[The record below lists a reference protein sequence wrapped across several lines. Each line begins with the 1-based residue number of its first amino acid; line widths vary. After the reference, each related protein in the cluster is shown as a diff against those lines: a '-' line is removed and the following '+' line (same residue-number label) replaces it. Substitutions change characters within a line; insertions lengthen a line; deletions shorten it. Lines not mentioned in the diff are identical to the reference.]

1 MRRNKLIIISENAF
15 ESYKLLEAIKC
26 PEEKDCEECD
36 GVHVKKYENCW
47 ECFSKTYGITFKFAE
62 LSQKVYTP

>member
-1 MRRNKLIIISENAF
+1 MLIISENAF
-15 ESYKLLEAIKC
+15 ETYKLLQAIKC

-36 GVHVKKYENCW
+36 GVRVKKYKDCW

-62 LSQKVYTP
+62 LSQKVYIP